1 VTAKQDD
8 SDNQTGYAMRGV
20 QGRLIEGLG
29 RAIVGGRH
37 EVGALLP
44 REAELMEEYSVS
56 RTSLREAM
64 KVLAAKGLIEIRQ
77 KAGTRVRDDSMWN
90 AFDTDILTW
99 YTKEGKGEAIIRDL
113 VELRQL
119 LEPSAARLAAT
130 RGSMA
135 DLKRIDR
142 AHRAMA
148 VNATDPARYAESDV
162 AFHMAIFSASHNVL
176 LLRFGY
182 LVAEFLKL
190 SFDMQQRALFERE
203 DVRDFSEDVERHRLV
218 YDYINRSE
226 PEAAARAM
234 LEVVL
239 DGKRNLMDA
248 VDSLSERAAP
258 QVKII

>member
-1 VTAKQDD
+1 MTDKQDD
-8 SDNQTGYAMRGV
+8 SDNETGYAMRGV

-37 EVGALLP
+37 EVGTLLP
-44 REAELMEEYSVS
+44 REAELMEEYGVS

-77 KAGTRVRDDSMWN
+77 KSGTRVRDDSMWN

-142 AHRAMA
+142 AHRSMA
-148 VNATDPARYAESDV
+148 ENATDPARYAESDV
-162 AFHMAIFSASHNVL
+162 AFHMAVFSASHNVF
-176 LLRFGY
+176 LLRFGH

-190 SFDMQQRALFERE
+190 SFDVQQRALFDRE
-203 DVRDFSEDVERHRLV
+203 NVRDFSEDVERHRLV
-218 YDYINRSE
+218 YDHIHRSE
-226 PEAAARAM
+226 PEAAAQAM
-234 LEVVL
+234 FEVIL
-239 DGKRNLMDA
+239 DGKKNLMNA
-248 VDSLSERAAP
+248 TESLRERFGGE
-258 QVKII
+258 K